1 MTSRATGW
9 KTKNKAEEA
18 RKEKLDFDKETGR
31 LVLSNP
37 SPVEKCPDRPVLDAM
52 VAEGFFYELPH
63 DRVTELI
70 TLRNIQHILVV
81 LCKTLKRP
89 MPCSLRY

>member
-9 KTKNKAEEA
+9 KTKNKVEEE

-63 DRVTELI
+63 NRVTE
-70 TLRNIQHILVV
+70 QHKLVV
-81 LCKTLKRP
+81 LCKTF
-89 MPCSLRY
+89 